1 MSEILLLLFMS
12 LLTAPFVKS
21 GHIMP
26 GIYFIFL
33 RERPRQNME
42 GFSIPNFD
50 VLEDIIKKA
59 SDIIRS

>member
-1 MSEILLLLFMS
+1 MS
-12 LLTAPFVKS
+12 LLTASFIKS

-26 GIYFIFL
+26 GIYFISL
-33 RERPRQNME
+33 RERPRQNLE

>member
-1 MSEILLLLFMS
+1 MSENLIWLFMS
-12 LLTAPFVKS
+12 LLTAPFLKS

-42 GFSIPNFD
+42 GFPIPNFD

>member
-1 MSEILLLLFMS
+1 MS
-12 LLTAPFVKS
+12 LLTAPFLKS

-42 GFSIPNFD
+42 GFPIPNFD